1 MKEKTHIVVI
11 GTGGTIAGR
20 GTSSINTSAYACS
33 VLSIGEVLSGI
44 PEVGSIARV
53 SAEQLMQIGSE
64 NFSSDHLLTLGKRID
79 TLLKQHDVDGIVVTH
94 GTDTIDETA
103 YFLHLTLKSPKPV
116 VVVGSMRPPSSLSAD
131 GPLNLYNAIRVA
143 SSPASRAK
151 GTLVVSNDEI
161 HSARDV
167 VKTSTFK
174 LESFRSPYGPLGYIV
189 EGNPRYYRVPARRH
203 TTETQWSVDEI
214 YQLPEVGIV
223 YAHAGIDAAV
233 IEATAQ
239 SGIRGLI
246 YAATGNGNVAGH
258 IVGALRQ
265 ARRRGVQIVR
275 ASRTGSGVVIR
286 NGAQPDDEYDWLVV
300 DDQVPQKARL
310 LLMLSLSDGQNS
322 AELQDVF
329 YRY

>member
-1 MKEKTHIVVI
+1 M
-11 GTGGTIAGR
+11 
-20 GTSSINTSAYACS
+20 
-33 VLSIGEVLSGI
+33 
-44 PEVGSIARV
+44 
-53 SAEQLMQIGSE
+53 
-64 NFSSDHLLTLGKRID
+64 
-79 TLLKQHDVDGIVVTH
+79 
-94 GTDTIDETA
+94 
-103 YFLHLTLKSPKPV
+103 
-116 VVVGSMRPPSSLSAD
+116 
-131 GPLNLYNAIRVA
+131 
-143 SSPASRAK
+143 
-151 GTLVVSNDEI
+151 
-161 HSARDV
+161 
-167 VKTSTFK
+167 
-174 LESFRSPYGPLGYIV
+174 GYIV

-258 IVGALRQ
+258 VVGALLR

-275 ASRTGSGVVIR
+275 ASRTGSGIVTR

-310 LLMLSLSDGQNS
+310 LLMLSLSDGQHS
-322 AELQDVF
+322 TELQDVF